1 MLRPSSAASVALSDY
16 DDDADSIRYS
26 ESTHPDDALDF
37 EADLSKVTVNAYDM
51 LMPRAAEPP
60 SRRVGWGSRPS
71 SAGTTRTPMVKPKGS
86 TAAAAKIL
94 YPGDKTRP
102 RFLLDILT
110 YLKSELKQLGADVA
124 QPGDPRRLQ
133 VYREVFERFIEEFK
147 TYQPLLSDVKL
158 EYERALQ
165 LQQTELNS
173 LYPSVSELAVQRHT
187 ANQLLETTKAD
198 AKRALD
204 AQLQANHEVHRK
216 CTVLSAELESL
227 QREHKKLTEEL
238 QRWDARSEELVSS
251 KIAEIR
257 SEMHML
263 ERTYQEELRAKD
275 ISMTDLQ
282 RAVRRTQEEKAVL
295 AAKLSAMEK
304 TYEGMVTKADHANVL
319 KDLADAKADITKL
332 MLEVET
338 EAAAKRRFEDEATL
352 AQTALE
358 REQDNKYP
366 DWEYVE
372 SMCPSGIQQW
382 EALCKGK
389 DYNDSIILL
398 MREIVKAQ
406 ASRGMTRA
414 KDSAGGMGYADSEPR
429 FFVGLGVSASV
440 PKHLRYKGKIRNRQI
455 SRKNLCLLLRDIWT
469 AKAVHDSTEA
479 AKSKRTYQRSTL
491 SDFLYGY
498 LKKRFG
504 TQEIVAEFGY
514 NIHEAAKK
522 HQFQSVECL
531 LFYHILDDSLDEQVY
546 HHQSH
551 KIERLK
557 DLFYRLD
564 VDLHEGKGRGI
575 VPKSDVM
582 AALKTHWPNKTDVQ
596 MLQLSQALDA
606 DQPGNNLT
614 YRWLFQSDVECMFL
628 DIVREQEMEMREKYL
643 TGLTDLFCTS
653 LRTESQKT
661 RTRENI
667 GTFRL
672 TVLDYTR
679 GITRFDP
686 TKPKADVEKLLSR
699 GFGGPVAQLKS
710 RAAIEVATFLKN
722 IGRNIICYGPLE

>member
-1 MLRPSSAASVALSDY
+1 MLRPSSAVSVAFSDY

-26 ESTHPDDALDF
+26 ESAHPDDALDF
-37 EADLSKVTVNAYDM
+37 EADLSKVTVAAYDM
-51 LMPRAAEPP
+51 LMPRPAEPP
-60 SRRVGWGSRPS
+60 SRREGWGSRPS
-71 SAGTTRTPMVKPKGS
+71 SAGTSRTPLKPKGS
-86 TAAAAKIL
+86 SAAAAKIL

-110 YLKSELKQLGADVA
+110 YLKSELKQLGAHAA
-124 QPGDPRRLQ
+124 QAGDPRRLQ

-158 EYERALQ
+158 EYEMALQ

-187 ANQLLETTKAD
+187 ANQLLENTKAD
-198 AKRALD
+198 AKRAMD
-204 AQLQANHEVHRK
+204 AQLQSNHDVNRK

-227 QREHKKLTEEL
+227 QREHRKLEEAL
-238 QRWDARSEELVSS
+238 QRSDARSEELVSS

-257 SEMHML
+257 NEMHML
-263 ERTYQEELRAKD
+263 ERTYQEELRVKD
-275 ISMTDLQ
+275 ISMSDLQ
-282 RAVRRTQEEKAVL
+282 RAVRRTQEEKAAL
-295 AAKLSAMEK
+295 AAKLSFLEK
-304 TYEGMVTKADHANVL
+304 TYEGMVTKADHAIVL
-319 KDLADAKADITKL
+319 KDLADAKADVTKL
-332 MLEVET
+332 MVQVET
-338 EAAAKRRFEDEATL
+338 EAAAKRRLEDEVRL
-352 AQTALE
+352 AQSALK
-358 REQDNKYP
+358 REQDNRYP

-382 EALCKGK
+382 ETLCKGK

-398 MREIVKAQ
+398 MRELVKAQ
-406 ASRGMTRA
+406 ATRGMARV
-414 KDSAGGMGYADSEPR
+414 KDSAGGMGFADSEPR

-491 SDFLYGY
+491 PDFLYAY

-504 TQEIVAEFGY
+504 THEIVAEFGY
-514 NIHEAAKK
+514 NIHEGAKK

-531 LFYHILDDSLDEQVY
+531 LFYHVLNEVY
-546 HHQSH
+546 HHQQH

-575 VPKSDVM
+575 VPKADAM
-582 AALKTHWPNKTDVQ
+582 AAMKAHWPNKTDVQ

-606 DQPGNNLT
+606 DQPGSNLT

-628 DIVREQEMEMREKYL
+628 DIVREQEMELREKYL
-643 TGLTDLFCTS
+643 TGLTDLFGTS
-653 LRTESQKT
+653 LRMESQKV

-686 TKPKADVEKLLSR
+686 SKPKADVDKLLSR
-699 GFGGPVAQLKS
+699 GFGAPVAQLKS
-710 RAAIEVATFLKN
+710 RAAIEVSAFLKN